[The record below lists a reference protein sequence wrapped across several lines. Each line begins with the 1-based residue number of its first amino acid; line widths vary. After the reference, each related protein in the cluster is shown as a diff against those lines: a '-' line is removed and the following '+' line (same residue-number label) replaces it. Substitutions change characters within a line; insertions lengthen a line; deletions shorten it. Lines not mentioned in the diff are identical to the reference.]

1 MVIEFTTT
9 CAISAYHHWR
19 CEFESRSC
27 KMYSIQ
33 HYVIKFVSDL
43 RQVGGFLRILLF
55 PQPIKLT
62 ANITVILLKVA
73 LNIINQT
80 YIKVFTDVLL
90 EWADFYSFQI
100 YEWIISFPLQ
110 YINGWW
116 FISYV
121 ISVGH
126 ISKRPYSFF
135 IIKTNYSII
144 MLYFNR
150 DRRGRDRM
158 VVGFPTTY
166 AISAYH
172 RWCCEFESR
181 SGLGVQHF
189 VIKFASDLRQVSCFF
204 RGPPVSSTNIT
215 DCHDITEILLKYH
228 QTNKHIF

>member
-1 MVIEFTTT
+1 M
-9 CAISAYHHWR
+9 
-19 CEFESRSC
+19 
-27 KMYSIQ
+27 
-33 HYVIKFVSDL
+33 
-43 RQVGGFLRILLF
+43 
-55 PQPIKLT
+55 
-62 ANITVILLKVA
+62 A

-80 YIKVFTDVLL
+80 YKKVFTDVLL

-126 ISKRPYSFF
+126 ISKRPYRFF
-135 IIKTNYSII
+135 IIKTNSSI

-150 DRRGRDRM
+150 GRRGRDRM

-189 VIKFASDLRQVSCFF
+189 VIKFASDLRQVGGFF
-204 RGPPVSSTNIT
+204 RVLRFPPLTATI
-215 DCHDITEILLKYH
+215 
-228 QTNKHIF
+228 